1 MYQIGS
7 LVVYGIHGVCS
18 VVQMETQVIDRKVV
32 TYLVLEPVGQEG
44 SKYMIPT
51 NNMTA
56 MAQLQPMLTPQE
68 LEEMLCS
75 QEVRRGSWNRD
86 ENARKQSYR
95 ELIAC
100 GDRMKLMQMVHT
112 LYRHKKSQLEAGKKV
127 HMADDNFLRDAE
139 RILIGEISVIKDMS
153 SDEAKLYLKNKL
165 IER

>member
-7 LVVYGIHGVCS
+7 LVVYGIHGVCR
-18 VVQMETQVIDRKVV
+18 VLQMETQVIDRKAV

-56 MAQLQPMLTPQE
+56 MAQLRPMLTPQE

-75 QEVRRGSWNRD
+75 QEVRRGSWNWD

-95 ELIAC
+95 ELISS

-112 LYRHKKSQLEAGKKV
+112 LYRHKKSQQEAGKKV

-165 IER
+165 IEK